1 MYCLSEQ
8 QIDFI
13 LNDIRARGVEM
24 EDLQSN
30 LLDHICCLVEEN
42 LKEGEDFESFYRQT
56 IPLFYKKEL
65 WELEE
70 ETITLL
76 IFKNYPV
83 MKKAMIRSGII
94 SASLLSLGII
104 GKFLRLPGSSPCLV
118 LGIVLMSFVFLPLLF
133 TLKAREQKNVK
144 DKVIIGLGVFAASLM
159 CLSVLFKIM
168 LWPYAMVLGLSSVF
182 ILLVLFLP
190 IYFVNGIRN
199 PDTKVNSIVTS
210 ILLIGGCG
218 LFLSLVSVK
227 RLQGTLVNELSIYT
241 TGEQILKTEQGQLA
255 VLTSRGSKPLQAM
268 PETEHI
274 NKLCE
279 ALKSSMFE
287 YATGH
292 AGSVPAFGN
301 IPDLHQDF
309 NPGDF
314 LIGNPKAM
322 DQLEELER
330 VVLDYNKRGKDQ
342 MVSGFISV
350 AEDSGILAHAN
361 ARRSAK
367 ARFDYYSSVLVAM
380 NNLTQVEM
388 TILQNEERRLISN

>member
-13 LNDIRARGVEM
+13 LSDIRARGVEM

-30 LLDHICCLVEEN
+30 LLDHICCIIEEN

-56 IPLFYKKEL
+56 IPKFYKKEL

-118 LGIVLMSFVFLPLLF
+118 LGIVIMSFVFLPLLF
-133 TLKAREQKNVK
+133 TLKAREQKSKK
-144 DKVIIGLGVFAASLM
+144 DKLILGLGVFAASLM

-168 LWPYAMVLGLSSVF
+168 LWPYALYMGIGSVV
-182 ILLVLFLP
+182 ILLVFFLP
-190 IYFVNGIRN
+190 IYFVNGMRN

-227 RLQGTLVNELSIYT
+227 RMQGTLVNELSLYT
-241 TGEQILKTEQGQLA
+241 TGEQILKAEQTQVA
-255 VLTSRGSKPLQAM
+255 ILTSRSSKPMQAIA
-268 PETEHI
+268 EGAHI
-274 NKLCE
+274 GKLCE
-279 ALKSSMFE
+279 ELKSGMYE
-287 YATGH
+287 YASGQ
-292 AGSVPAFGN
+292 AGPVPSSGDLPN
-301 IPDLHQDF
+301 LHQDF

-314 LIGNPKAM
+314 LVGTPKTVEKM
-322 DQLEELER
+322 EELGEA
-330 VVLDYNKRGKDQ
+330 VQAYNKAGKDNLI
-342 MVSGFISV
+342 SGFTPVS
-350 AEDSGILAHAN
+350 EDSGILAHAF
-361 ARRSAK
+361 ARTSAK
-367 ARFDYYSSVLVAM
+367 ARHDYFSSVLVAM
-380 NNLTQVEM
+380 NNLTQIEM
-388 TILQNEERRLISN
+388 TILQNEERRLMGN